1 MHVCV
6 FRSTGAFKIRA
17 LPKLAWLSSHLCEF
31 WIWAKKIVFA
41 DIWKLHWLPISWF
54 RLVQI
59 VYAVHPIYNTNTSD
73 NFDKYIWQFRKYIL
87 LTYKN
92 CIGKLPILMIV
103 HISWFRLQPVCV
115 LCTLSSSYNT
125 PEGLEPQHSIL
136 RGTLE
141 SETYK
146 HTYKY
151 IQTYLYTWNLDIWA
165 MEDAWIFLWLPSS
178 PHLQI
183 NIHHPIPISPH
194 LHISPQCYIHP
205 RWAQ

>member
-1 MHVCV
+1 MSFEFELRKLFLLTYENCIDYPYLGWDWC
-6 FRSTGAFKIRA
+6 RLCMPYTLSTI
-17 LPKLAWLSSHLCEF
+17 
-31 WIWAKKIVFA
+31 
-41 DIWKLHWLPISWF
+41 
-54 RLVQI
+54 QI
-59 VYAVHPIYNTNTSD
+59 HPTILTNIFGNLD
-73 NFDKYIWQFRKYIL
+73 KYIL
-87 LTYKN
+87 LTYIIY
-92 CIGKLPILMIV
+92 IGKLPILMIV

-194 LHISPQCYIHP
+194 LYHHSATSIRDEHNRPNMSCRSSVVCFRAHITGFTLIIVVI
-205 RWAQ
+205 